1 MIDFIFMFTR
11 QDQTVEDCLATF
23 EAIKDVGVAHLGFKD
38 VGVERET
45 LRELNRRIKASGAVS
60 YMEVVSTTSEDCLNS
75 ARVAVDIGVDPLLG
89 GTQVEEILTLLQG
102 SGIEYLPF
110 PGRPEGHPT
119 RLGGTPQTV
128 ADDCRRFAALGCAGI
143 DLLAY
148 RATEADPL
156 DLVRAARGAT
166 EGTLVVAG
174 SVDSPARIEALAA
187 AGADAFTIGSA
198 AFDGSFAPR
207 KGLRASQLSDI
218 LAACR

>member
-23 EAIKDVGVAHLGFKD
+23 EAIEDVGVAHLGFKD

-75 ARVAVDIGVDPLLG
+75 ARVAVDIGVDRLLG

-207 KGLRASQLSDI
+207 KGLLASQLSDI